1 MSKSPTIVDEK
12 SIETTD
18 DVSCHSLTSSIPS
31 SEPSNIL
38 NTSNNINNI
47 TTITIDVREHD
58 LIQLAEKNEKNEKIE
73 MKTAQ
78 LPIGD
83 IIIQHGDQTL
93 VFERKTIADLSASI
107 KDGRY
112 SEQRQRLKSTYP
124 FHRVTL
130 LIEGNTG
137 MLRTQ
142 PMTARISSKTILSA
156 LISAQYRDGFHV
168 YHTST
173 PADTLWYLLQ
183 IAERMGEKT
192 HLETEC
198 KEEYGA
204 SLRVKTQ
211 KRENVTPGLCYLL
224 QLSQLPGISMTTA
237 TEIAK
242 TYPTMRALLS
252 ALTEKGV
259 KAFSEIDGM
268 GPKRAQLFCE
278 YFG

>member
-1 MSKSPTIVDEK
+1 MSKLPSNTDSKQPESV
-12 SIETTD
+12 D
-18 DVSCHSLTSSIPS
+18 DVSSYSSYSSTPS
-31 SEPSNIL
+31 IEN
-38 NTSNNINNI
+38 

-58 LIQLAEKNEKNEKIE
+58 LIQLAEKIEKNEKIE
-73 MKTAQ
+73 VKTAQ

-83 IIIQHGDQTL
+83 ILIQHGDQTL

-130 LIEGNTG
+130 LIEGNTA

-142 PMTARISSKTILSA
+142 PMTSRISSKTILSA

-183 IAERMGEKT
+183 IADRIGEKT
-192 HLETEC
+192 QLETEC

-259 KAFSEIDGM
+259 KAFAEIDGM
-268 GPKRAQLFCE
+268 GPKRAKLFCE

>member
-1 MSKSPTIVDEK
+1 MSKSPSNTDSKQPESV
-12 SIETTD
+12 D
-18 DVSCHSLTSSIPS
+18 DVSSYSSYSSTPS
-31 SEPSNIL
+31 IEN
-38 NTSNNINNI
+38 

-58 LIQLAEKNEKNEKIE
+58 LIKLSEKIEKNEKIE
-73 MKTAQ
+73 VKTAQ

-83 IIIQHGDQTL
+83 ILIQHGDQTL

-130 LIEGNTG
+130 LIEGNTA

-192 HLETEC
+192 QLETEC

-259 KAFSEIDGM
+259 KAFAEIDGM
-268 GPKRAQLFCE
+268 GPKRAKLFCE

>member
-18 DVSCHSLTSSIPS
+18 DVSCHSSTSS
-31 SEPSNIL
+31 ELSNIL
-38 NTSNNINNI
+38 NTSNTSNNI

-73 MKTAQ
+73 VKTAQ

-268 GPKRAQLFCE
+268 GPKRAKLFCD